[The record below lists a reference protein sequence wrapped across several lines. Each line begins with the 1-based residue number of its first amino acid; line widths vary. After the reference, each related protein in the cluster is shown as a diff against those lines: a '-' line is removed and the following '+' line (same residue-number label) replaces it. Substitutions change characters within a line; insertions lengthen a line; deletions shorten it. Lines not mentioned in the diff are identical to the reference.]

1 MSIKI
6 NFSSQGLKVK
16 ARVGFTKKDSYTQST
31 EAYLVPAYNIPASV
45 NGAVDTWQQV
55 SRGGNTKNLTI
66 TDLDP
71 TNALGPLRIYESDT
85 EIKREGNVISWVQYP
100 EITKPAYSFTVVL
113 RRGKAHSVTDS
124 MQILSDSSVVPVKA
138 CTSHAVGSLS
148 EHVVQQCS
156 SLIDGLLPSSQTTD
170 VFSSY
175 TNQAYTPGAQPCL
188 PVVRNPDCYVPVS
201 LLTGISVM
209 TQYARNTADTG
220 EPPVIVIEEQ
230 TPRPGTLISPIHCIG
245 AQHYHAQV
253 GEVYVF
259 LDENGVTQERTVV
272 KRIWIGGLASYIAE
286 VGTGFNE
293 TGGGLDCVVSVL
305 DAPVTG
311 CKIYKIMP
319 ENWIKDYAPD
329 LRFGNRSIESG
340 IKHRADL
347 PHIRYARHP
356 IQDAPAGPGKASML
370 ITAVT
375 GSYALQNGD
384 MVQDHD
390 TQVWV
395 GFSNVRDFAP
405 WGHQRRSTPVGSID
419 LYQDSHLEGG
429 DSGCPQFI
437 PIDLGDGLDLCYIGA
452 GKEVW
457 SITNAPRVLKYITEA
472 MDELTDFVGDTNWY
486 QPQVPDLSN
495 FTFYGDAPADYTGIF
510 YAEGNH
516 DPETIILDEDTGAQ

>member
-1 MSIKI
+1 MPLQI
-6 NFSSQGLKVK
+6 NFSPQGFRVN
-16 ARVGFTKKDSYTQST
+16 ARVGFVKANSYATATQAVVLPAVNDETSVYG
-31 EAYLVPAYNIPASV
+31 AFDNWRLVAREGASQSV
-45 NGAVDTWQQV
+45 VV
-55 SRGGNTKNLTI
+55 

-71 TNALGPLRIYESDT
+71 SNALGPLWMSESDP
-85 EIKREGNVISWVQYP
+85 EIKIEGNVISWVQYP
-100 EITKPAYSFTVVL
+100 EIQSTLHTSYVTLGRGKSNRLRASISFTT
-113 RRGKAHSVTDS
+113 S
-124 MQILSDSSVVPVKA
+124 SDAMPVKA

-156 SLIDGLLPSSQTTD
+156 LLIDGLLPSSQTTD

-175 TNQAYTPGAQPCL
+175 TNEAYTPGAQPCL

-220 EPPVIVIEEQ
+220 ETPVIVIEEQ

-384 MVQDHD
+384 MVQDPD